1 MNDKKTS
8 KPKTVLM
15 YLVLIVIFIGLFFLL
30 RWFYST
36 RTETVY
42 NRPTTPVEV
51 VTPEVRTVKKTLTLS
66 SSVSADSTIP
76 VIPYV
81 EGTIVEYLVQEGDW
95 VNEGDV
101 IARIEAEPYRLQLE
115 QAKAAYTAYESS
127 FERVEK
133 LYKSNAVSQQDY
145 DTTKAQRDAYKAQME
160 LAELQLSYTDVTAH
174 ASGTVLK
181 TVSSKGS
188 TAVKG
193 TPIALLA
200 DISDLVVN
208 LNLGEK
214 YYSLFTDSSTTP
226 AITVTKPEGE
236 YSSSFTTT
244 ATLKAVS
251 PYIDSSSRNF
261 KLYLKLDNPDNFRPG
276 MYVKVTITVDEKTGY
291 TIPRSAL
298 KLDGSA
304 YYVDEEKSAAGYI
317 DLSSS
322 FMNDDYVILPSGLEE
337 TKFII
342 KGQSSILSGESVNIV
357 EGN

>member
-101 IARIEAEPYRLQLE
+101 IARIDPEPYRLQLE

>member
-51 VTPEVRTVKKTLTLS
+51 VMPEIRTVKKTLTLS

-76 VIPYV
+76 VTPYV

-101 IARIEAEPYRLQLE
+101 IARIDPEPYRLQLE

-188 TAVKG
+188 TAIKG

-214 YYSLFTDSSTTP
+214 YYSLFTDGSTTP
-226 AITVTKPEGE
+226 TITVTKPEGE
-236 YSSSFTTT
+236 YSSSVTTT
-244 ATLKAVS
+244 ASVKAVS

-261 KLYLKLDNPDNFRPG
+261 KLYLKLDDPSQFRPG

-304 YYVDEEKSAAGYI
+304 YYVDEEKSIASYI

-322 FMNDDYVILPSGLEE
+322 FMNDDYVLLPSGLEE